1 MDLLICFYTFMTA
14 LFTALIIVPF
24 LRKWSLDQGNLDIP
38 DERKQHNEP
47 MPRLGGIAI
56 FFSFLFAVLV
66 YVPVTPI
73 IRGFLVGGLIIFVTG
88 LVDDLTNL
96 SPKRKFAGEVAA
108 CLAMIV
114 VGKIWLSNLGNLF
127 GYGDIILPIWIGI
140 PFTVIAVVGVINAI
154 NLIDGLDGLA
164 GGLSV
169 MALTAFFL
177 LGWITHDQQ
186 TALLAAALAGGIL
199 GFLKYNF
206 YPARIF
212 MGDAGSLTVGY
223 MLGFLAVYS
232 TQQPNATISP
242 MIPVLILGLPVLDT
256 VWVMSRRVLQRV
268 GPFTADRSHMH
279 HKFLDLGFE
288 HRFTVI
294 IIYSL
299 MLFWISLALLFRT
312 APEPLLLFS
321 LLGSAALFY
330 LCLRYMLRHQ
340 AQFTF
345 LSRDSAS
352 SIRSSVT
359 YQRISALIDQLI
371 PGLMPLLIGYLLLAL
386 WSIAAHNVLSWKMAL
401 ILLAVGL
408 YLWYRPLTES
418 RSFLMLVLYVVFG
431 MASVE
436 VYHAD
441 EVVFAGFSI
450 KRCGDILLAVATFI
464 VIFKLQFRRIGELFL
479 STADYLTLAA
489 CVFLAI
495 AVQQNVFNFNLTG
508 ALFRAMVAILA
519 VRTVCSYSAHYY
531 RLIAMP
537 SFVFLV
543 FAAVLGFAA

>member
-1 MDLLICFYTFMTA
+1 MNLLICFYTFMTA

-24 LRKWSLDQGNLDIP
+24 LRKWALDQGTLDIP
-38 DERKQHNEP
+38 GERAQHTEP
-47 MPRLGGIAI
+47 MPTLGGIAI
-56 FFSFLFAVLV
+56 FFSFLLVVLV
-66 YVPVTPI
+66 YVPVTPA
-73 IRGFLVGGLIIFVTG
+73 IRGFLVGGLIVFVTG

-96 SPKRKFAGEVAA
+96 SPKRKFAGEVVA

-114 VGKIWLSNLGNLF
+114 VGKIWLTNLGDLF
-127 GYGDIILPIWIGI
+127 GFGDIILPVWIGI
-140 PFTVIAVVGVINAI
+140 PFTIFAVVGVINAI

-169 MALTAFFL
+169 MALSAFFL
-177 LGWITHDQQ
+177 LGWITDDQQ

-223 MLGFLAVYS
+223 ILGFLAVYT

-242 MIPVLILGLPVLDT
+242 MIPILILGLPVFDT
-256 VWVMSRRVLQRV
+256 VWVMSRRVLQGV

-312 APEPLLLFS
+312 APESILLFS
-321 LLGSAALFY
+321 LLGSAAMFY

-352 SIRSSVT
+352 SIRNSVT
-359 YQRISALIDQLI
+359 YLRIAALMDQLI
-371 PGLMPLLIGYLLLAL
+371 PGLLPLLVSYLLLAL
-386 WSIAAHNVLSWKMAL
+386 WSIVSHNVLSWKIAL

-408 YLWYRPLTES
+408 YLWYRPLNES

-436 VYHAD
+436 VCNAD
-441 EVVFAGFSI
+441 DVVFAGFSI
-450 KRCGDILLAVATFI
+450 KRCGDILLAVAALI

-479 STADYLTLAA
+479 STADYLALTV

-495 AVQQNVFNFNLTG
+495 AVQQNIFDFNLNAT
-508 ALFRAMVAILA
+508 LLRTLVAILA
-519 VRTVCSYSAHYY
+519 VRTLCSNSAHYY
-531 RLIAMP
+531 RLLAMS
-537 SFVFLV
+537 SFMFLA
-543 FAAVLGFAA
+543 FAAVFGFAA